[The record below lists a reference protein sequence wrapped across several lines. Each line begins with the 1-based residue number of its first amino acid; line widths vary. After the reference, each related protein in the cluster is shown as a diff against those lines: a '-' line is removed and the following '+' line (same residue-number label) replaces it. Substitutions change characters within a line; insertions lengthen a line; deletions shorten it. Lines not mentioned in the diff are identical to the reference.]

1 MVAQFWEDGIMTS
14 KAAMGVI
21 KLVLKGGDPRSLK
34 NWRPLTMQTTTL
46 KIISK
51 IIARRFKKVIDHLV
65 DGQQTGFI
73 RGRSI
78 LDNILAFRVGQDFVR
93 SKYIVVVFFM
103 IDFMK
108 AYNKVSHTFLAAT
121 LRSMKL
127 SEKFISLVMGLLL
140 QSTSKVHQNGYF
152 TQEILLTRGIQQ
164 VCPLAPLI
172 YAIPPSL
179 S

>member
-65 DGQQTGFI
+65 DGQ
-73 RGRSI
+73 
-78 LDNILAFRVGQDFVR
+78 
-93 SKYIVVVFFM
+93 
-103 IDFMK
+103 
-108 AYNKVSHTFLAAT
+108 
-121 LRSMKL
+121 
-127 SEKFISLVMGLLL
+127 
-140 QSTSKVHQNGYF
+140 
-152 TQEILLTRGIQQ
+152 
-164 VCPLAPLI
+164 
-172 YAIPPSL
+172 
-179 S
+179 